1 MRWLSFEG
9 QRVCLTYNIT
19 LSIFIVVCQ
28 TIAKKGRAGVEE
40 SGSIHE
46 HHSHFS
52 SLSSVPTWTM
62 LPLPLKN
69 SWQAQRQAN
78 NKTKRKKNAI
88 IIIRGSWHLQKKKS
102 KTLVT
107 DFSCNGVPHHPP
119 RPAVIT
125 DKVSRLADG
134 RQKFIYRKRR
144 QNYSLLEQTFDILIK

>member
-52 SLSSVPTWTM
+52 SLSSLPTWTVV
-62 LPLPLKN
+62 PLPLKN

-88 IIIRGSWHLQKKKS
+88 IIIRGIWHLQKKKS

-107 DFSCNGVPHHPP
+107 DFFCKGVPHHPP
-119 RPAVIT
+119 RRAVIT
-125 DKVSRLADG
+125 DKVSCLADV
-134 RQKFIYRKRR
+134 RQKLIFKKRHLCTKHTDFLGI
-144 QNYSLLEQTFDILIK
+144 SAG